1 MTFDDNIFDREQGLS
16 AECYVFTFRNGT
28 SLYFTSY
35 ERDLLD
41 SETPDGIA
49 YTHIPIKRTENE
61 DDDALS
67 ANRMTITAQQ
77 LNSFANAL
85 ISGGQISVSINK
97 VFLADKT
104 YQNVFSGLILSIEK
118 SIGEATAQ
126 CTSKMYYLEKELPRV
141 FFQAPCNNTLF
152 DSKCALINTD
162 FQYTVSV
169 TVSQS
174 GYLLT
179 INTSDYNGV
188 VADYPTKHTALF
200 PDGTGALKGLW
211 TLGQV
216 KNIATGEI
224 RLITRHSAKTL
235 NIQRPFTGIF
245 TGTLSVLLT
254 PGCDKTGLYC
264 ASVFG
269 DPATGANIL
278 NFTGMPYMPATD
290 ATVIAAGS

>member
-1 MTFDDNIFDREQGLS
+1 VTFDDNIFDREQGLS
-16 AECYVFTFRNGT
+16 AECYVFIFSNGT

-67 ANRMTITAQQ
+67 ANRMTLTAQQ

-104 YQNVFSGLILSIEK
+104 YQNIFSGLILSIEK

-126 CTSKMYYLEKELPRV
+126 CASKMYYLEKELPRV

-152 DSKCALINTD
+152 DSKCSLVQAN

-169 TVSQS
+169 TVSQN

-179 INTSDYNGV
+179 VNTSDYNGV
-188 VADYPTKHTALF
+188 VSDYPTKHTALF
-200 PDGTGALKGLW
+200 PDGTGMLKGLW

-216 KNIATGEI
+216 KNVATGEI
-224 RLITRHSAKTL
+224 RFITRHSAKTL
-235 NIQRPFTGIF
+235 NLHYPFTGI
-245 TGTLSVLLT
+245 TSGTISVLLT

-290 ATVIAAGS
+290 STVIAAGS